1 MNNKNDQKREAAN
14 REREARKKAILNAKQ
29 KANLRTGVSVWDV
42 INGVTDFAS
51 HNYGF
56 DKKANSDTHLQMV
69 AGDILAKNY
78 DTANLVL
85 NQPF

>member
-1 MNNKNDQKREAAN
+1 MFIRSKHSYGRIHAAGIDTVGLTDSQKR
-14 REREARKKAILNAKQ
+14 
-29 KANLRTGVSVWDV
+29 NLRTGVTVWDV

-56 DKKANSDTHLQMV
+56 EKKPNADRHMQMR
-69 AGDILAKNY
+69 AGDMLSRTF
-78 DTANLVL
+78 DTSNLVY

>member
-1 MNNKNDQKREAAN
+1 MFIRGTKRSYNKIHSAGIDSVKLNDAQK
-14 REREARKKAILNAKQ
+14 K
-29 KANLRTGVSVWDV
+29 NLRTGVSVWDV

-56 DKKANSDTHLQMV
+56 EKKANADRHMQMA
-69 AGDILAKNY
+69 AGDLLTRTF
-78 DTANLVL
+78 DTANLIL